1 MKDVDTAIDD
11 LPIEQNTD
19 ARRFE
24 IRLGDDIAQLEYRLR
39 PSTIVF
45 THTVVPR
52 ALEGHGI
59 AGRLAKHG
67 LDYARENG
75 LSVVPLCPFVAY
87 YIRQHPEYADLVA
100 AW

>member
-1 MKDVDTAIDD
+1 MDTAIDD
-11 LPIEQNTD
+11 LPIVQNTD

-24 IRLGDDIAQLEYRLR
+24 IRSGDDVAQLEYRLR

-45 THTVVPR
+45 VHTVVPR
-52 ALEGHGI
+52 ALEGHGV

-75 LSVVPLCPFVAY
+75 LLVVPLCPFVAY